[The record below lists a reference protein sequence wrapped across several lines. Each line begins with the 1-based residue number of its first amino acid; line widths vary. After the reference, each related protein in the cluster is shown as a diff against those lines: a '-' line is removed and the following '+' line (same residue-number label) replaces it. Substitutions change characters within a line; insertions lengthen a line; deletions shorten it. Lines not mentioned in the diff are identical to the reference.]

1 MSFPTGSLPAQRAE
15 KANSARAGFGFFRHL
30 PMGFLTAAAGL
41 LPSSAVVIIR
51 LSEGFVKGAGLR
63 PGGMPLF
70 PPCPRPAFPDAFAAR
85 FYAME
90 KVQKRGVST
99 IVTNCICSIS
109 KKNGQRRFF
118 QKADL
123 VRLVARAFARGSLL
137 QANLIAEEGCKMDT
151 PFPGPW
157 KHISRNPRMLYWFWT
172 PEILHDEKYLKDL
185 KRIDEKSAYTWL
197 SFLPGR
203 AWTSLTGA

>member
-15 KANSARAGFGFFRHL
+15 KANSARAGLGFFRHL

-63 PGGMPLF
+63 PGGMPLY
-70 PPCPRPAFPDAFAAR
+70 PPCPRPAFPEAFVAR

-99 IVTNCICSIS
+99 IVTNCICSIW
-109 KKNGQRRFF
+109 KKRPTPLLPESGFGPPGGACIC
-118 QKADL
+118 KGI
-123 VRLVARAFARGSLL
+123 AFASKFDSRGRMQSGYT
-137 QANLIAEEGCKMDT
+137 I
-151 PFPGPW
+151 
-157 KHISRNPRMLYWFWT
+157 PRPMEAYFQ
-172 PEILHDEKYLKDL
+172 
-185 KRIDEKSAYTWL
+185 KSAYSVL
-197 SFLPGR
+197 VLDAGDPSR
-203 AWTSLTGA
+203 

>member
-15 KANSARAGFGFFRHL
+15 KTTSARAGFGFFRYL

-51 LSEGFVKGAGLR
+51 LSEGFVKGAGPR
-63 PGGMPLF
+63 PGGMALY

-99 IVTNCICSIS
+99 IVANCICSIW
-109 KKNGQRRFF
+109 KKRPTPLLPGIRFGPPGG
-118 QKADL
+118 
-123 VRLVARAFARGSLL
+123 ARICERIAFASNFDSRGRM
-137 QANLIAEEGCKMDT
+137 QNGYGYTI
-151 PFPGPW
+151 
-157 KHISRNPRMLYWFWT
+157 PRSMEAYFQT
-172 PEILHDEKYLKDL
+172 
-185 KRIDEKSAYTWL
+185 SAYSVL
-197 SFLPGR
+197 VLDAGDSSR
-203 AWTSLTGA
+203 

>member
-15 KANSARAGFGFFRHL
+15 KTTSARAGLGFFRRL

-63 PGGMPLF
+63 PGGMPLY

-99 IVTNCICSIS
+99 IVIVYAVYGKKKRPTPLLPESGFGPPGGACICKGI
-109 KKNGQRRFF
+109 
-118 QKADL
+118 
-123 VRLVARAFARGSLL
+123 AFASKFDSRGRMQSGYTIPRPMEAYFQTSAHAVLVL
-137 QANLIAEEGCKMDT
+137 DAGDS
-151 PFPGPW
+151 
-157 KHISRNPRMLYWFWT
+157 SR
-172 PEILHDEKYLKDL
+172 
-185 KRIDEKSAYTWL
+185 
-197 SFLPGR
+197 
-203 AWTSLTGA
+203 